1 MPAVSGPLAGLVHP
15 HENTGKTIMTTCT
28 VPSTEATTAVEHDS
42 RRTWLTIALCFAVAL
57 LEGIDFQ
64 APGIAAPGMAAAFG
78 LDKLHMGWVFSAGI
92 LGLLPGALVGGWL
105 SDRIGRKGVLIGSV
119 ALFGIFSIATAHAWD
134 LNSLLAARLFTGV
147 GLGAALPNLIAL
159 CSEAAGVRLRG
170 TAVSMMYCGVP
181 LGAALA
187 ATIGI
192 AGYTAD
198 WTVVYYVGG
207 VLPLLVVPLLA
218 LWLPESSAFRA
229 QQERKSAGVQ
239 EARVPVVDGLFRN
252 GSALPTL
259 LLWGAY
265 FFTLMVVYMLI
276 SWLPSLLVGQG
287 FTGKQASWVMFS
299 LQIGATLG
307 TLMLGVLMER
317 LRPLAMAALVYGGLL
332 AALAALGMA
341 EAFASMVLAGFAAGM
356 FATGGQGVLYAL
368 APVFYR
374 TEVRATGVGSAVAV
388 GRLGAMSGP
397 LVAGKMLALGFGSAG
412 VMLASAPGL
421 VLAGVA
427 VFYLFGRKQRG

>member
-1 MPAVSGPLAGLVHP
+1 
-15 HENTGKTIMTTCT
+15 MTTYSSQYS
-28 VPSTEATTAVEHDS
+28 VATEQGS
-42 RRTWLTIALCFAVAL
+42 RHVWLTIALCFSVAL

-78 LDKLHMGWVFSAGI
+78 LDKMYMGWVFSAGI
-92 LGLLPGALVGGWL
+92 LGLLPGALAGGWL
-105 SDRIGRKGVLIGSV
+105 ADRIGRKWVLIGSV
-119 ALFGIFSIATAHAWD
+119 ALFGLFSIATAHAWD
-134 LNSLLAARLFTGV
+134 LPSLLGARLLTGV

-159 CSEAAGVRLRG
+159 CSEASGDRLRG
-170 TAVSMMYCGVP
+170 TAVTLMYCGVP

-187 ATIGI
+187 AGIGI
-192 AGYTAD
+192 AGFTAD

-218 LWLPESSAFRA
+218 LLLPESAAFRE
-229 QQERKSAGVQ
+229 QQERKGSGAQ
-239 EARVPVVDGLFRN
+239 EVRVPVVDGLFRN
-252 GSALPTL
+252 GAALPTL

-276 SWLPSLLVGQG
+276 SWLPSLLVAQG
-287 FTGKQASWVMFS
+287 FSREQASWVMFS
-299 LQIGATLG
+299 LQIGAAIG
-307 TLMLGVLMER
+307 TLMLGMLMER
-317 LRPLAMAALVYGGLL
+317 LRPLPMAGLIYLGLL
-332 AALAALGMA
+332 AALAALGMSSD
-341 EAFASMVLAGFAAGM
+341 FQGMLVAGFAAGM

-368 APVFYR
+368 APLFYR
-374 TEVRATGVGSAVAV
+374 TEVRARGVGSAVAI

-397 LVAGKMLALGFGSAG
+397 LVAGKMLALGTGAAG

-427 VFYLFGRKQRG
+427 VFYLLGRRDSQDASR

>member
-1 MPAVSGPLAGLVHP
+1 
-15 HENTGKTIMTTCT
+15 MTTYT
-28 VPSTEATTAVEHDS
+28 SQHLASADAEQDA
-42 RRTWLTIALCFAVAL
+42 RRTWLTIALCFAVAV

-78 LDKLHMGWVFSAGI
+78 LDRLHMGWVFSAGI

-105 SDRIGRKGVLIGSV
+105 ADRIGRKWVLIGSV
-119 ALFGIFSIATAHAWD
+119 ALFGLFSIATAHAWE
-134 LNSLLAARLFTGV
+134 LYSLLAARLLTGV

-159 CSEAAGVRLRG
+159 CSEAAGERLRG
-170 TAVSMMYCGVP
+170 TAVTLMYCGVP

-187 ATIGI
+187 AAIGI
-192 AGYTAD
+192 AGFAAD
-198 WTVVYYVGG
+198 WTLVYYVGG
-207 VLPLLVVPLLA
+207 VLPLLVLPLLA
-218 LWLPESSAFRA
+218 FWLPESAAFRA
-229 QQERKSAGVQ
+229 RQQSSSRA
-239 EARVPVVDGLFRN
+239 APVPVVEGLFRN

-287 FTGKQASWVMFS
+287 FTGREASWVMFS
-299 LQIGATLG
+299 LQIGAAVG

-317 LRPLAMAALVYGGLL
+317 LRPLAMAGLIYLGLL
-332 AALAALGMA
+332 AALAALGLS
-341 EAFASMVLAGFAAGM
+341 EAFASMLVAGFAAGM

-368 APVFYR
+368 APLFYR

-427 VFYLFGRKQRG
+427 VFYLLGRRREQGARA

>member
-1 MPAVSGPLAGLVHP
+1 
-15 HENTGKTIMTTCT
+15 MTSCT
-28 VPSTEATTAVEHDS
+28 VPNPEATAVEHES
-42 RRTWLTIALCFAVAL
+42 RLTWLTIALCFTVAL

-105 SDRIGRKGVLIGSV
+105 SDRIGRKLVLIGSV

-134 LNSLLAARLFTGV
+134 LNSLLAARLLTGV

-159 CSEAAGVRLRG
+159 CSEAAGERLRG

-218 LWLPESSAFRA
+218 LWLPESAAFSA
-229 QQERKSAGVQ
+229 RKQSASV
-239 EARVPVVDGLFRN
+239 EPRVPVIEGLFRN
-252 GSALPTL
+252 GTALPTL

-299 LQIGATLG
+299 LQIGATIG

-341 EAFASMVLAGFAAGM
+341 EAFGSMVAAGFAAGM

-421 VLAGVA
+421 VLAGIA

>member
-1 MPAVSGPLAGLVHP
+1 
-15 HENTGKTIMTTCT
+15 MTTCT
-28 VPSTEATTAVEHDS
+28 VPNTEAPAVEHDS
-42 RRTWLTIALCFAVAL
+42 RRTWLTIALCFTVAL

-105 SDRIGRKGVLIGSV
+105 ADRIGRKGVLIGSV

-134 LNSLLAARLFTGV
+134 LNSLLAARLLTGV

-218 LWLPESSAFRA
+218 LWLPESAAFRA
-229 QQERKSAGVQ
+229 RKQAASV

-252 GSALPTL
+252 GTALPTV

-299 LQIGATLG
+299 LQIGAAVG

-341 EAFASMVLAGFAAGM
+341 EAFGAMVLAGFAAGM

-427 VFYLFGRKQRG
+427 VFYLFGRKPRG

>member
-1 MPAVSGPLAGLVHP
+1 ME
-15 HENTGKTIMTTCT
+15 HE
-28 VPSTEATTAVEHDS
+28 S
-42 RRTWLTIALCFAVAL
+42 RRTWLTIALCFTVAL

-92 LGLLPGALVGGWL
+92 LGLLPGALAGGWL
-105 SDRIGRKGVLIGSV
+105 SDRIGRKLVLIGSV

-134 LNSLLAARLFTGV
+134 LNSLLAARLLTGV

-159 CSEAAGVRLRG
+159 CSEAAGERLRG

-218 LWLPESSAFRA
+218 LWLPESAAFSA
-229 QQERKSAGVQ
+229 RKQSTSV
-239 EARVPVVDGLFRN
+239 EPRVPVVEGLFRN
-252 GSALPTL
+252 GTALPTV

-299 LQIGATLG
+299 LQIGATIG

-317 LRPLAMAALVYGGLL
+317 LRPLAMAVLVYGGLL

-341 EAFASMVLAGFAAGM
+341 EAFGSMLAAGFAAGM

-374 TEVRATGVGSAVAV
+374 TEVRATGVGTAVAV